1 MDHGPGVKINEEPV
15 TVLGKRGVYSEVQ
28 ETEDSVEKQ
37 STKRS
42 KSQSDSQCHATAGV
56 LDHPC
61 QDQGWLDV
69 FKGLRRKLIILFEM
83 KNYY

>member
-56 LDHPC
+56 LDHLC
-61 QDQGWLDV
+61 QDQGRLDV
-69 FKGLRRKLIILFEM
+69 FGGLR
-83 KNYY
+83 

>member
-15 TVLGKRGVYSEVQ
+15 TVLGKRGVYLEVQ

-37 STKRS
+37 SSERS

-61 QDQGWLDV
+61 QDQDGV
-69 FKGLRRKLIILFEM
+69 MYLRV
-83 KNYY
+83 